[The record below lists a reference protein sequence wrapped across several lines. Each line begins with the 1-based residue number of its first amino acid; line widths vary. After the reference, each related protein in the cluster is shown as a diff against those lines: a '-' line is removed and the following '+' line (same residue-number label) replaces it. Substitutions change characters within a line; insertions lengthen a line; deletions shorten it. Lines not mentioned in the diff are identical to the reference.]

1 MSLQYLKKE
10 VRDKVDFLYAD
21 RYQNFPQV
29 YLKHFE
35 HQTFVQGDTI
45 IIDGQK
51 QKFLK
56 YSR

>member
-1 MSLQYLKKE
+1 MSLQYLEKE
-10 VRDKVDFLYAD
+10 V